1 MDFGFLTQFTNAKS
15 FTTLVDELYVILGI
29 LLVKLVEKRYQNV
42 SRSYVDG
49 LHSILLIMMPAIAF
63 FNVLVEAKVPV
74 YYSVLPFILIFVG
87 WFAGLF
93 IKHGEDIP
101 RVLAFMFIAIL
112 SFVILMYSMTYSF
125 FH

>member
-1 MDFGFLTQFTNAKS
+1 MDFGFLTPFTSAKS

-29 LLVKLVEKRYQNV
+29 LLVKLVEKRYPNV

-87 WFAGLF
+87 WFAG
-93 IKHGEDIP
+93 
-101 RVLAFMFIAIL
+101 
-112 SFVILMYSMTYSF
+112 
-125 FH
+125 

>member
-1 MDFGFLTQFTNAKS
+1 MDFEFLTQFTSAKS
-15 FTTLVDELYVILGI
+15 FTTLLDELYVILGI
-29 LLVKLVEKRYQNV
+29 LLVKLLEKRYPNTP
-42 SRSYVDG
+42 RSYVEG

-63 FNVLVEAKVPV
+63 FNVLVEAKVQV

-101 RVLAFMFIAIL
+101 KVLAFMFVAIL
-112 SFVILMYSMTYSF
+112 SFIILMYFVTYSL